1 MNSEV
6 LKTLLESKRVKLKQ
20 NEMLAIGRLT
30 EFALALYAESSPHD
44 TYERGEAYRIYAL
57 YRKLATRL
65 LTARSSYRVSFN
77 PSEQATLLYL
87 INEYHHLLGIFE
99 KMVAYKLRDE
109 LQLI

>member
-6 LKTLLESKRVKLKQ
+6 LKTLQESKRVKLKQ

-30 EFALALYAESSPHD
+30 EFALALYAEISPQD
-44 TYERGEAYRIYAL
+44 THARGEAYRIYAL

-65 LTARSSYRVSFN
+65 LTPRSSYRVSFN
-77 PSEQATLLYL
+77 ASEQATLLYL
-87 INEYHHLLGIFE
+87 INEYYHLLGIFE
-99 KMVAYKLRDE
+99 QMVAYKLREE